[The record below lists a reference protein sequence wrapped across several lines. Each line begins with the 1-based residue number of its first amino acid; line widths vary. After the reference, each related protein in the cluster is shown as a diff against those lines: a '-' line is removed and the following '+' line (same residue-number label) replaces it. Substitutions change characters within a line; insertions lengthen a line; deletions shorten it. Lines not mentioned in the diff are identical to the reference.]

1 MAASKYLTLIIL
13 FLFPLSL
20 IGQDCGCSA
29 FNLNRDS
36 TVLVA
41 FFEAMGG
48 PAWTN
53 KNGWENSALP
63 PAEWYGVIADPSS
76 PECINCLDLDG
87 QLTSATDLTP
97 GCGSCRVMDE
107 GPPGN
112 NLRITAASGWPEVF
126 SLPCLRKLS
135 LDNNGFNIPLPDF
148 SGFTSLCELFLRDN
162 GFTGRISTTLFN
174 NPELKILNLND
185 NELSGSIPDNL
196 KDENVL
202 PSLNF
207 LYLNKNRLS
216 GAIPILNNLSTYA
229 VAQNNFTF
237 EDILPA
243 LEILGD
249 SILIYRNQRPVFH
262 HVDSTVALG
271 LPFSLA
277 LDFDLEVPDNVYQWY
292 LDGSPVADQTTNTL
306 TLDSFTVAHTGT
318 WSVRIRNPR
327 ATGDTLESFPIML
340 NGCTPGIREE
350 SRDVCPGQIA
360 IIDDI
365 SFSGDSLYYPPV
377 RARNGCDSV
386 WRVTLNFHNP
396 LTILDTFVCEGDRI
410 TLDGQP
416 YEPGNYDILTEN
428 TTCLIDD
435 TLRLTVT
442 EATVANLGAAEIA
455 DTLSCGPAFQ
465 PRANLPP
472 NTFGR
477 WVLSGEAFTLDLTD
491 PDAVITDFS
500 PGNNPVTWVLGTE
513 GCSAY
518 DSITRNILQSP
529 LFFPLAD
536 SLPPLL
542 DDQSVFPEAAPFDV
556 LRNDDGW
563 QDFGTPLDLIVTD
576 PPGRGWARFDDNN
589 RLIYQRGLG
598 AGRDTIRY
606 TINDNDCMLAEG
618 EVFVLIEPRVLGAND
633 LPPNVITPNGD
644 GYNDVLVIP
653 LLHYNPD
660 AFPESVL
667 RVFLGE
673 ELLYEITNYQCDWG
687 GTLPD
692 GSLPEAGTF
701 FRYTIE
707 YGDPRFA
714 PHAINLKVTY

>member
-1 MAASKYLTLIIL
+1 MAANKYSTLFALIIFSLTLT
-13 FLFPLSL
+13 
-20 IGQDCGCSA
+20 GQDCDCTA
-29 FNLNRDS
+29 ENLDRDT
-36 TVLVA
+36 TVLIRFYA
-41 FFEAMGG
+41 AMGG
-48 PAWTN
+48 QNWTINSNWTN
-53 KNGWENSALP
+53 TDSLP
-63 PAEWYGVIADPSS
+63 GAWYGISTDPLF
-76 PECINCLDLDG
+76 PQCIDCLDLDG
-87 QLTSATDLTP
+87 QLEFPTDLTE
-97 GCGSCRVMDE
+97 GCGSCLVINDN
-107 GPPGN
+107 PPGN
-112 NLRITAASGWPEVF
+112 NLQLVDNSEWPNDF

-135 LDNNGFNIPLPDF
+135 LDNNEFNIPFPDF
-148 SGFTSLCELFLRDN
+148 SGFTSLCELIAQKN
-162 GFTGRISTTLFN
+162 GFFGELSTSHFN
-174 NPELKILNLND
+174 NPNLKVLNLND
-185 NELSGSIPDNL
+185 NELTGTIPADL
-196 KDENVL
+196 KDAL
-202 PSLNF
+202 PELNF
-207 LYLNKNRLS
+207 LYLNKSKLS
-216 GAIPILNNLSTYA
+216 GEIPVLDGMSTYA
-229 VAQNNFTF
+229 VSGNNFTF

-243 LEILGD
+243 LEVLTD

-277 LDFDLEVPDNVYQWY
+277 LDFDLEVPDNVYQWC

-327 ATGDTLESFPIML
+327 ATRDTLESFPIML
-340 NGCTPGIREE
+340 SGCTPGIREE

-365 SFSGDSLYYPPV
+365 SFSGDSLYFPPV

-386 WRVTLNFHNP
+386 WRVILNFYNP
-396 LTILDTFVCEGDRI
+396 LTILDTFVCEGDSI
-410 TLDGQP
+410 ILNGQQ
-416 YEPGNYDILTEN
+416 YLPGNYEILTEN

-465 PRANLPP
+465 PQGNLPP

-563 QDFGTPLDLIVTD
+563 QDFDLPLVLIVTD
-576 PPGRGWARFDDNN
+576 PPGRGRAWFDENN
-589 RLIYQRGLG
+589 RLVYERGLG

-606 TINDNDCMLAEG
+606 TINDDDCMLAEG

-653 LLHYNPD
+653 LLHHNPD

-667 RVFLGE
+667 KVFLGE